1 MHCPVCNHGESKV
14 VDSRLATDGVSIR
27 RRRECEACDHRFSTV
42 EEIELLDITVTKR
55 DGRREMYSREK
66 LSSGVRRALEKR
78 SYTQEAF
85 RGLLH
90 NIETDIAKLG
100 TSEVMS
106 SKIGELVMER
116 LRGFD
121 KIAYIRFASVYR
133 AFEDVKTFQN
143 VLDELR
149 AKKSK
154 RKKRK

>member
-14 VDSRLATDGVSIR
+14 IDSRLSTDGVSIR
-27 RRRECEACDHRFSTV
+27 RRRACEACDHRFSTV

-90 NIETDIAKLG
+90 NIEMDIAKLG

-133 AFEDVKTFQN
+133 AFEDAKTFQN